1 MLRNILLFVILSISF
16 LYSQSIGPK
25 ITVKPIEYDFGDI
38 IQGEIVSHTFIITN
52 AGWDTLNIAHVRA
65 SCGCTAASPE
75 KSLLA
80 PGESTNLLVSFNSKG
95 RIGKQTK
102 FVYIQSNDLDIPE
115 MKLTFV
121 GNIKTGDAKSELQAK
136 FVVPET
142 EHDFGAVQEGKKV
155 EYTFKIA
162 NFGTGDLLIK
172 NIKTSCGC
180 TAALVS
186 SEKLAPGEKG
196 SLKVELDTTD
206 RLGKMSRT
214 ITITT
219 NDPSEPQKIL
229 TIYADVQKGS

>member
-1 MLRNILLFVILSISF
+1 MLKNILLLVILSISF
-16 LYSQSIGPK
+16 LYAQSIGPK
-25 ITVKPIEYDFGDI
+25 ITVTPIEYDFGDI
-38 IQGEIVSHTFIITN
+38 IQGETVSHTFIITN
-52 AGWDTLNIAHVRA
+52 AGWDTLKIAHVRA
-65 SCGCTAASPE
+65 SCGCTDASPE
-75 KSLLA
+75 KNSLA

-102 FVYIQSNDLDIPE
+102 FVYIQSNDNDIPE

-121 GNIKTGDAKSELQAK
+121 GTVKTADSKSELQAK

-142 EHDFGAVQEGKKV
+142 EHDFGVVQEGKKV

-172 NIKTSCGC
+172 DIKTSCGC

-196 SLKVELDTTD
+196 SLKVELDTTN
-206 RLGKMSRT
+206 RLGRMSRT
-214 ITITT
+214 ITITS
-219 NDPSEPQKIL
+219 NDPTEPQKIL